1 MGAGE
6 GQKRSSS
13 KWLMCECMHVYVGG
27 IHGAGNVYTCTCTV
41 FPYGRMGI
49 LLFPSI
55 MGNVNSLLPLL
66 SEHVLA
72 GFKQTDCTNF

>member
-41 FPYGRMGI
+41 FPYGSFQINIYMYMYKRDKNGDPVVSI
-49 LLFPSI
+49 HHGECKFPTPI
-55 MGNVNSLLPLL
+55 
-66 SEHVLA
+66 A
-72 GFKQTDCTNF
+72 F